1 MTTQKSRSQ
10 ILKQRGKK
18 KERSLILSFLKWL
31 FILFTLIGVLGCAGL
46 AGLFFYLSQDLP
58 KINTL
63 KDYRPATVTN
73 VFSDDGRKI
82 GEFYKERRIVIP
94 LSDMPDN
101 LINAFVAAEDSRFR
115 EHPGID
121 VQSIVRAFIKNIKA
135 GTVVQGGSTITQ
147 QVTKSFLLTPERTYE
162 RKLKEA
168 ILAYRIEKKFSK
180 NEILYLYLNQIY
192 LGGQW
197 TGHQYPDVP

>member
-1 MTTQKSRSQ
+1 MAKQKSRAQ
-10 ILKQRGKK
+10 ILKSREKK
-18 KERSLILSFLKWL
+18 KQKSLILTFFKWMLVSTFTL
-31 FILFTLIGVLGCAGL
+31 FILGCAGL
-46 AGLFFYLSQDLP
+46 VGIYFYLSQDLP

-63 KDYRPATVTN
+63 KDYRPATVTS

-94 LSDMPDN
+94 LTEMPDN

-121 VQSIVRAFIKNIKA
+121 IQSIIRAFIKNFKA
-135 GTVVQGGSTITQ
+135 GTIVQGGSTITQ
-147 QVTKSFLLTPERTYE
+147 QVTKSFLLTPERTYK

-168 ILAYRIEKKFSK
+168 ILAYKIEKRFTKD
-180 NEILYLYLNQIY
+180 EILFLS
-192 LGGQW
+192 
-197 TGHQYPDVP
+197 